1 MSTLEFVR
9 GLLILSGLALV
20 AIFAGVTVVLLAFKY
35 TSWLAKKI
43 L

>member
-20 AIFAGVTVVLLAFKY
+20 TVFAGSTVVIFVFKY
-35 TSWLAKKI
+35 ASWLAKKV